1 MPLSNLPEIVVSRC
15 SKHGDQ
21 RNPALGPPRK
31 SDPNLETWKKEL
43 CELRSALCQVS
54 RGTKIKSWRTQRATA
69 KFQPD
74 QDSRLWKKC
83 TWDILRC
90 LIVLM
95 RFSFTTC
102 LLDANPDKMSGW
114 WGVVSALLDTKLP
127 HRPVRKWP
135 PGCSALLNRIDPMQ
149 DDASS
154 AVGCWS
160 SSVAKNENFG
170 FRSDLQMCGAP
181 NQTSSKGYLHKHVS
195 RKKTSSN
202 QHNGLEHL

>member
-1 MPLSNLPEIVVSRC
+1 
-15 SKHGDQ
+15 
-21 RNPALGPPRK
+21 
-31 SDPNLETWKKEL
+31 
-43 CELRSALCQVS
+43 
-54 RGTKIKSWRTQRATA
+54 
-69 KFQPD
+69 
-74 QDSRLWKKC
+74 
-83 TWDILRC
+83 
-90 LIVLM
+90 M
-95 RFSFTTC
+95 RFHSLHVC
-102 LLDANPDKMSGW
+102 PDKMSGW

-154 AVGCWS
+154 VLGCWS

-202 QHNGLEHL
+202 QPQRPWTSIVYSSIATVSFQSTNELNPNRKRKQKRKTHLCKVTKPKIWLLHCDWSSWIERPSFFLRPACHKISQGVQGHGSLLWDIP